1 MTFEP
6 PASTRSTRWAWGA
19 VVAGVI
25 CLGFLLILS
34 VDPRYFYVD
43 DTESGAVGNWIQ
55 LGHLMREG
63 QWFPTL
69 VLDQWM
75 AGNYPVEG
83 QGGLWNPVQM
93 AINYAAPSVDN
104 LALLATA
111 VKLGFSIVLGW
122 GVYRVAMEY
131 GARPA
136 WAAVAGAAAPF
147 GGFTLYFEDPSWVTS
162 LIGMAWVVQ
171 AWASGVRY
179 ARGRSGPLPLFAF
192 LYLAISVGYAHSALM
207 AGVLIGCLMIGE
219 YLYQRRWRPSLLLG
233 GAGVAA
239 AACGA
244 ITFLPGMLSSSVTW
258 RTGEE
263 GALNDNFLTAPWSET
278 FTASIPSSVSS
289 IESWTGETTTAP
301 ITYIAW
307 FAIPA
312 LAFIAWRKAQ
322 PALREFSAPLLLLGF
337 ILLFTSGP
345 SDIGQIRWPARLL
358 PFVAVISLVLLAA
371 LLSRYGTTR
380 PLRPRLVAAGLLVLV
395 LVLRASSSGPQY
407 FGRHVMWGALIA
419 VFGVLALY
427 LARRFGDRAVAALLI
442 ATSLPILF
450 YQVSTYSPVLSTWHL
465 PSSQSEA
472 KSEFPRWEGTTLQLG
487 TRSLTEDAPDSPD
500 LPWHS
505 QVYGNYAKVLDLDY
519 VNAYTPI
526 GHQGFGDLLCIKYE
540 GSTCKDAFRNVFA
553 IDRYTGKTFA
563 DLMLLDRV
571 VVQKAQHPG
580 LDRKPA
586 PEGWQWVTPPETS
599 APRPASD
606 QIYVLERIDGRVSD
620 QPGRVSATVGADAVP
635 ESASVNSERV
645 RVTSPN
651 GGSVIFARL
660 AWPGYRATLDG
671 QPLQTKGLGDTF
683 LYVDVPPGTDNAELE
698 ITFRPPGQR
707 LGFAAAGFGLV
718 LLVGQTGLYYYR
730 DRPRYRVRTTVQS
743 PSKID

>member
-1 MTFEP
+1 M
-6 PASTRSTRWAWGA
+6 
-19 VVAGVI
+19 AGVVF
-25 CLGFLLILS
+25 LGFVLILTI
-34 VDPRYFYVD
+34 DPRYFYVD

-131 GARPA
+131 GASPA

-219 YLYQRRWRPSLLLG
+219 YLYQRRLRPSLLLG
-233 GAGVAA
+233 GVGVAA

-244 ITFLPGMLSSSVTW
+244 VTFLPGMLSSSVTW

-322 PALREFSAPLLLLGF
+322 PAMREFSGAILLLAF
-337 ILLFTSGP
+337 ILLFTAGP

-380 PLRPRLVAAGLLVLV
+380 PLRPRLVAAGLIILV

-407 FGRHVMWGALIA
+407 FGRHVMWGVLIA
-419 VFGVLALY
+419 VFGALALY

-442 ATSLPILF
+442 ATILPVLL
-450 YQVSTYSPVLSTWHL
+450 YQVSTYPQALNKWYL
-465 PSSQSEA
+465 PTSQSEA
-472 KSEFPRWEGTTLQLG
+472 KEGFPDFEGTTLQLG
-487 TRSLTEDAPDSPD
+487 SRSLIRIDAESTE
-500 LPWHS
+500 LPWQS
-505 QVYGNYAKVLDLDY
+505 QVYGNYAKDLDLTY
-519 VNAYTPI
+519 VNAYTPV
-526 GHQGFGDLLCIKYE
+526 GHRWFSAMLCME
-540 GSTCKDAFRNVFA
+540 FDGSTCPNALENVLTV
-553 IDRYTGKTFA
+553 DPYTGRSFA
-563 DLMLLDRV
+563 DLMLVDRIV
-571 VVQKAQHPG
+571 LQDKQYPDAADNPPPAGWTWVSV
-580 LDRKPA
+580 PA
-586 PEGWQWVTPPETS
+586 P
-599 APRPASD
+599 AAS
-606 QIYVLERIDGRVSD
+606 QVHVLERIAGPVST
-620 QPGRVSATVGADAVP
+620 QAGRVSATVGTEVVP
-635 ESASVNSERV
+635 ESAEVDSERL
-645 RVTSPN
+645 RVTAPD
-651 GGSVIFARL
+651 GGSVVFARL
-660 AWPGYRATLDG
+660 AWPGYTATLNG
-671 QPLQTKGLGDTF
+671 APLQTKGLGDMF
-683 LYVDVPPGTDNAELE
+683 LMVDLPPGTTDAELV
-698 ITFRPPGQR
+698 IDFRPPGQR

-718 LLVGQTGLYYYR
+718 LIVALSGLYYFR
-730 DRPRYRVRTTVQS
+730 DRPRYRVRTTDQV
-743 PSKID
+743 PSKTA

>member
-1 MTFEP
+1 MTLEP
-6 PASTRSTRWAWGA
+6 PVSTRSTRWAWGA

-25 CLGFLLILS
+25 CLGFLLVLS

-104 LALLATA
+104 LALLATV

-219 YLYQRRWRPSLLLG
+219 YLHQRRWRPSLLLG
-233 GAGVAA
+233 GVGVAA

-322 PALREFSAPLLLLGF
+322 PALREFSGAILLLAF
-337 ILLFTSGP
+337 ILLFTAGP

-380 PLRPRLVAAGLLVLV
+380 PLRPRLVAAGLLILV

-407 FGRHVMWGALIA
+407 FGRHVMWGVLIA
-419 VFGVLALY
+419 VFGALALY

-442 ATSLPILF
+442 ATILPILF
-450 YQVSTYSPVLSTWHL
+450 YQVSTYPQALNKWYL
-465 PSSQSEA
+465 PTTQSEA
-472 KSEFPRWEGTTLQLG
+472 KEGFPDWEGTTLQLG
-487 TRSLTEDAPDSPD
+487 SRNLIRIDAESTE
-500 LPWHS
+500 LPWQS
-505 QVYGNYAKVLDLDY
+505 QVYGNYAKDLDLSY
-519 VNAYTPI
+519 VNAYTPV
-526 GHQGFGDLLCIKYE
+526 GHRWFSGMLCME
-540 GSTCKDAFRNVFA
+540 FDGSTCPDALENVLTV
-553 IDRYTGKTFA
+553 DPYTDKSFA
-563 DLMLLDRV
+563 DLMLVDRIV
-571 VVQKAQHPG
+571 LQDKQYPDAADNPPPPG
-580 LDRKPA
+580 WTWASVPEPA
-586 PEGWQWVTPPETS
+586 AGQVH
-599 APRPASD
+599 
-606 QIYVLERIDGRVSD
+606 VLERVDGPVSTQAGRVT
-620 QPGRVSATVGADAVP
+620 AAVGTEVVP
-635 ESASVNSERV
+635 ESAEVNSERL
-645 RVTSPN
+645 RVTAPD

-660 AWPGYRATLDG
+660 AWPGYTATLNG
-671 QPLQTKGLGDTF
+671 VPLQTKGLGDMF
-683 LYVDVPPGTDNAELE
+683 LMVDLPPGTDNAELE

-718 LLVGQTGLYYYR
+718 VIVILTGLYYR
-730 DRPRYRVRTTVQS
+730 GRRTS
-743 PSKID
+743 PADAPVDANTSEA

>member
-1 MTFEP
+1 MTLEP
-6 PASTRSTRWAWGA
+6 PVSTRSTRWAWGA

-34 VDPRYFYVD
+34 VDSRYFYVD

-111 VKLGFSIVLGW
+111 VKLGFSIILGW

-219 YLYQRRWRPSLLLG
+219 YLYQRRWQPSLLLG
-233 GAGVAA
+233 GVGVAA

-278 FTASIPSSVSS
+278 LTASIPSSVSS

-322 PALREFSAPLLLLGF
+322 PALREFSGAILLLAF
-337 ILLFTSGP
+337 ILLFTAGP

-380 PLRPRLVAAGLLVLV
+380 PLRPRLVAAGSLIVV

-419 VFGVLALY
+419 VFGALALY
-427 LARRFGDRAVAALLI
+427 LARRCGDRAVAALLI
-442 ATSLPILF
+442 ATILPILV
-450 YQVSTYSPVLSTWHL
+450 YQVSTYPQALNKWYL
-465 PSSQSEA
+465 PTTQSEA
-472 KSEFPRWEGTTLQLG
+472 KEGFPDFEGTTLQLG
-487 TRSLTEDAPDSPD
+487 NRNLIRIDPESTE
-500 LPWHS
+500 LPWQS
-505 QVYGNYAKVLDLDY
+505 QVYGNYAKDLDLTY
-519 VNAYTPI
+519 VNAYTPV
-526 GHQGFGDLLCIKYE
+526 GHRWFSGMLCME
-540 GSTCKDAFRNVFA
+540 FDGSTCPDALENVLTV
-553 IDRYTGKTFA
+553 DPYTGRSFA
-563 DLMLLDRV
+563 DLMLVDRIV
-571 VVQKAQHPG
+571 LQDKQYP
-580 LDRKPA
+580 D
-586 PEGWQWVTPPETS
+586 
-599 APRPASD
+599 ASD
-606 QIYVLERIDGRVSD
+606 NPPPPGWTWTSVPEPAASQVHVLERVDGPVSTQAGRVT
-620 QPGRVSATVGADAVP
+620 AAVGTEVVP
-635 ESASVNSERV
+635 ESAEVNSERL
-645 RVTSPN
+645 RVTAPD
-651 GGSVIFARL
+651 GGSVVFARL
-660 AWPGYRATLDG
+660 AWPGYTATLNG
-671 QPLQTKGLGDTF
+671 APLQTKGLGDMF
-683 LYVDVPPGTDNAELE
+683 LMVDLPPGTDNAELE

-707 LGFAAAGFGLV
+707 LGFAAAGFGLTLIV
-718 LLVGQTGLYYYR
+718 ILTGLYYR
-730 DRPRYRVRTTVQS
+730 GRRTSRADAPVEANTS
-743 PSKID
+743 GA